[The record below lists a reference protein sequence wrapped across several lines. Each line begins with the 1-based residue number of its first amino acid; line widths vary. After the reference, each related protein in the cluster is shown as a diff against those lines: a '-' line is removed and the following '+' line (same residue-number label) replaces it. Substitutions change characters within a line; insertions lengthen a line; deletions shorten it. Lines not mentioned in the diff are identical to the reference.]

1 MFYFVDNRI
10 GIVIKE
16 LQKKRMKKS
25 LIFSL
30 IIFLINIQRLLS
42 TLYLLSLQTLQLVIY
57 IV

>member
-1 MFYFVDNRI
+1 MV
-10 GIVIKE
+10 KE
-16 LQKKRMKKS
+16 LQKKKMKKS

-30 IIFLINIQRLLS
+30 FIFLINIQRLLS